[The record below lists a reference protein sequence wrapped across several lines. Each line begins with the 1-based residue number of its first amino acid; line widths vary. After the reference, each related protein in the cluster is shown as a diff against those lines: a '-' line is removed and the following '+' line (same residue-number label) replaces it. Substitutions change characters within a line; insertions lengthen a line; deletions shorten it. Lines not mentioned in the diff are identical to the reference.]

1 MEDGLMLTFGLIIF
15 AVYLYFW
22 FSTEIKQEKI
32 ERHFEQEE
40 VEHQNHVQDK

>member
-1 MEDGLMLTFGLIIF
+1 MEDGLMLTFGCIIF
-15 AVYLYFW
+15 AIYVYFW

-32 ERHFEQEE
+32 EQYFEQEE